1 MNHFWKKITALLAA
15 GALALG
21 LAGCGA
27 LSLSEEERTE
37 LEEEQPQVVVG
48 QSIGQELQATYAAD
62 HIFSLNCVPDA
73 GFNPYSTSSTWNKLV
88 DMLVYETL
96 VVLDESFTAQPG
108 LVTNWETE
116 DGRTWIFTVDTERTF
131 HDGAAL
137 TALDAVY
144 SLQMAMNYGGNY
156 TTRFRHVNSAY
167 TLDTSRFQVELS
179 DVDYRFYQLMDI
191 PCVSYGTGL
200 QDRPAGTGAY
210 AFSESGRY
218 LTLFR
223 DHPLAAQM
231 PLDTI
236 HLKEYSAAVDILQAF
251 EDSYLDVVVNDPT
264 GVSSLGYSSAN
275 IIKYVNTTSLHYLG
289 YNMASRMFVQPVY
302 RQMMT
307 YLVDRSSIVSE
318 LMKGA
323 ATAVTVPVSP
333 QSPLYP
339 EALAQSL
346 AYSPDSAADLLAKSG
361 AADVDGDGVLELDG
375 VPFTIDF
382 IVCSDNG
389 TKVAAARSVAKKL
402 QDAGFAVNL
411 RELGYD
417 EFASALEKG
426 EFDLYYAEVRL
437 CADWDMTLLLGSWE
451 ELNFGGVRE
460 SVLDGQLKSFL
471 SSPEESLPAAA
482 AELYQTIGQSA
493 YITPICFKKTEVL
506 YHRGVITGLNPTQ
519 DNVFYGMENWTVDL
533 G

>member
-1 MNHFWKKITALLAA
+1 MNSFWKKIIAAFAAAALLA
-15 GALALG
+15 G
-21 LAGCGA
+21 LAGCQP
-27 LSLSEEERTE
+27 LSLSEEDRTE
-37 LEEEQPQVVVG
+37 LEQEQAQMVVG

-62 HIFSLNCVPDA
+62 HIFSLNSVPDA
-73 GFNPYSTSSTWNKLV
+73 GFNPYTTSSTWNKVV
-88 DMLVYETL
+88 DMLVYEPL
-96 VVLDESFTAQPG
+96 VTLDETFTAQPG
-108 LVTNWETE
+108 LVTAWETE
-116 DGRTWIFTVDTERTF
+116 DGRTWIFTVDTERVF
-131 HDGAAL
+131 HDGEAMS
-137 TALDAVY
+137 ALDAVY
-144 SLQMAMNYGGNY
+144 SLQMAMNYGGTY

-167 TLDTSRFQVELS
+167 SLDSSRFQVELS
-179 DVDYRFYQLMDI
+179 AVDYSFYQLMDI
-191 PCVSYGTGL
+191 PCVEYGSGY
-200 QDRPAGTGAY
+200 QDRPPGTGPY

-223 DHPLAAQM
+223 DHPLAGQM

-251 EDSYLDVVVNDPT
+251 EDSYIDVVVNDPT
-264 GVSSLGYSSAN
+264 GVSSLGYSNAN

-289 YNMASRMFVQPVY
+289 YNMSSRMFVQPPF

-307 YLVDRSSIVSE
+307 YIVDRATIVSE

-323 ATAVTVPVSP
+323 GTAVTVPVSP

-339 EALAQSL
+339 ESLAQSL
-346 AYSPDSAADLLAKSG
+346 AYSPESFATLLAKSS
-361 AADVDGDGVLELDG
+361 AVDMDGDGVLEVDG

-382 IVCSDNG
+382 VVCSDNG
-389 TKVAAARSVAKKL
+389 TKVAAARSIAKKL

-417 EFASALEKG
+417 DFVSALEKG
-426 EFDLYYAEVRL
+426 NFDMYYAEVRL
-437 CADWDMTLLLGSWE
+437 CADWDLTMLLGSWE

-460 SVLDGQLKSFL
+460 SALDGLLQSFL
-471 SSPEESLPAAA
+471 SSPRESLPERAE
-482 AELYQTIGQSA
+482 ELYQYIGQNA
-493 YITPICFKKTEVL
+493 YITPVCFKKTEVL